1 MTFAVKQ
8 RNGSGLQTPKK
19 KMKFCGNAR
28 RQKDALYAMMDIAT
42 YAWFVDQRLQGTPIS
57 GPIIC
62 VKALKFYD
70 LLYPQLPVGKVPF
83 KASEGWLCRFKDRHG
98 IHCLKVQGEKLSADT
113 SVISW
118 YVKSLKGKIEE
129 RLLLRQL
136 CPEQIHNAGKLCPGK
151 LSSQLLKVQPLV
163 GESQKTE

>member
-1 MTFAVKQ
+1 MV
-8 RNGSGLQTPKK
+8 
-19 KMKFCGNAR
+19 
-28 RQKDALYAMMDIAT
+28 DIAT
-42 YAWFVDQRLQGTPIS
+42 YTWFVDQRLQGTPIS

-62 VKALKFYD
+62 AKALKFYD

-98 IHCLKVQGEKLSADT
+98 IHCLNVQGEKLSADT

-129 RLLLRQL
+129 RQL
-136 CPEQIHNAGKLCPGK
+136 CPEQIYNADERVCIGKLCPGK

-163 GESQKTE
+163 GKSQKTE